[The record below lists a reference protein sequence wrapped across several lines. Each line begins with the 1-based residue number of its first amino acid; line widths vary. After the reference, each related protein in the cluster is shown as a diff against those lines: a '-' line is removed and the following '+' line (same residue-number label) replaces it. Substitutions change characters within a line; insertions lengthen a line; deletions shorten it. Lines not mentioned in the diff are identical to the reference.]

1 MNSFMCRLTGG
12 HKYDD
17 SNVITEQIP
26 DDVRKM
32 WVYNRCVKCG
42 NISVVIMDIDRINQ
56 ADKKRSEG

>member
-17 SNVITEQIP
+17 SKLETEQIP
-26 DDVRKM
+26 DDVRRV

-42 NISVVIMDIDRINQ
+42 QVSVAIMDINHAIQ
-56 ADKKRSEG
+56 ADKKMNNK